1 MNGDVSCPRIDTTCV
16 VLVIQSYWNVASVV
30 DDDGEFTSDVGS
42 LTWLDVMLVVV
53 SSSRGMVVIAV
64 EG

>member
-1 MNGDVSCPRIDTTCV
+1 MCGM
-16 VLVIQSYWNVASVV
+16 VIQSYWNAASVV
-30 DDDGEFTSDVGS
+30 DDDGEFTCDVGC
-42 LTWLDVMLVVV
+42 LTCLAAMLVVVSSGVV